1 MTFANLNYIPG
12 KDRGDA
18 GGDADGA
25 EYAPDA
31 GPVARHMARGQ
42 DHFWVRLVAETL
54 DDGAQAARHLE
65 EEKINI
71 FLDVFHT
78 GHLIMLRVRFSE
90 SFGHRYNFLLF

>member
-1 MTFANLNYIPG
+1 MLSTQVFLRNANPHYFRKLDPLPG

-25 EYAPDA
+25 EYTPDA

-42 DHFWVRLVAETL
+42 DHFRVRLVAETL

-65 EEKINI
+65 E
-71 FLDVFHT
+71 
-78 GHLIMLRVRFSE
+78 
-90 SFGHRYNFLLF
+90 